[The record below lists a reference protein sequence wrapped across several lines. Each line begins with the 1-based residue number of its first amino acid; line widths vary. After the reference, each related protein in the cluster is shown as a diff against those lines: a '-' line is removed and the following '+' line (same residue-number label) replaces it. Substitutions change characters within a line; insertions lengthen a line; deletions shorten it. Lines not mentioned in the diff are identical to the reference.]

1 MGLFSKRVAGGLLA
15 LPLLLAACEPI
26 PEGVTPEDAESYKA
40 AVASIGCEMK
50 TERDYLPVE
59 LQTGMTREQ
68 TIAMGQ
74 YLMSRDEAVPLEGG
88 GVKLTTG
95 ACA

>member
-1 MGLFSKRVAGGLLA
+1 MAFLNTRMVGGLFV

-26 PEGVTPEDAESYKA
+26 PEGVKPEDAEAYKA